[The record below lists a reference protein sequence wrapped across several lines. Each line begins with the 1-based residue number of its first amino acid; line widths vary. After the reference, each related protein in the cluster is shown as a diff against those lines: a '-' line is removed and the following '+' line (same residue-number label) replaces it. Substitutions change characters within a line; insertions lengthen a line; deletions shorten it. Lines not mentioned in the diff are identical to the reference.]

1 MKRLSNSLLLL
12 ALGTMAIGCN
22 EQISPALQNAG
33 SSTTVP
39 GGGSTT
45 PKFYFKLEQNSAA
58 LFRYKM
64 HKTGQ
69 GNRDVECKILEPEF
83 STSNFSTSPS
93 TFDITCF
100 LEAEEQTLYYNGL
113 DLKLSASPDL
123 CETVVYAPY
132 NFFQH
137 QPGSSSRSVNLYKCN
152 GVTTITNLK
161 YPGDAPYDNAGCDQ
175 AVETGLPTATS
186 IPKFI
191 DSDQDLCDF
200 DYSASGG
207 PNCDEG
213 TIAISEITF
222 SVAPDYCADP
232 AGNEVSGS
240 ADEATCEGPAATPTG
255 NTWVVG
261 KQIASVPSTRL
272 HSCGGSLNKCRAG
285 VGLKTVTKTFKGLQS
300 EVDIPEDG
308 KEFTKNIA
316 LSAPNDLG
324 YMTNIPLANF
334 VRQCSGAVSNSNI
347 DNFGTSAGSS
357 AAAVTAKKTFNPNV
371 MDRYSLGINYWAGA
385 VTAENYYTAVAA
397 YSSQLTPR
405 STASSNVNTS
415 SGMTKTFFAADS
427 FMTTKSAIVS
437 KGSVPLAATN
447 PYYAFYCLNNSLD
460 IKARIRLVVREWDQ
474 FPDYEDQDFELL
486 SDIFYQNSIT
496 PQLGRMDTAG
506 TEVAND
512 SNPFN
517 DFNDVKDWDD
527 FLRDETADTIPG
539 PNKAMNNS
547 CTGPA
552 TASWYAS
559 NLFTGFGL

>member
-12 ALGTMAIGCN
+12 ALGTLAIGCN
-22 EQISPALQNAG
+22 ETISPELQNAG

-39 GGGSTT
+39 GGGGTTT
-45 PKFYFKLEQNSAA
+45 PKFYFKLEQTSAA
-58 LFRYKM
+58 MFRYKM

-69 GNRDVECKILEPEF
+69 GNRDVECKIEEPEF
-83 STSNFSTSPS
+83 STSNFSTYPS

-100 LEAEEQTLYYNGL
+100 LEAEEQTLYYNGI
-113 DLKLSASPDL
+113 DLKLSASPDI

-137 QPGSSSRSVNLYKCN
+137 QPGSSARSVELYKCN
-152 GVTTITNLK
+152 GITSITNLK
-161 YPGDAPYDNAGCDQ
+161 DPGDAPYDGAGCDQ
-175 AVETGLPTATS
+175 AVETSLATGVS
-186 IPKFI
+186 IPKYI

-200 DYSASGG
+200 DYSNSGG

-213 TIAISEITF
+213 TIAISEITY
-222 SVAPDYCADP
+222 SVAPDYCANA
-232 AGNEVSGS
+232 AGTEVSGYS
-240 ADEATCEGPAATPTG
+240 DEATCEAVAGQVWT
-255 NTWVVG
+255 VG
-261 KQIASVPSTRL
+261 KQIASVPSTRF
-272 HSCGGSLNKCRAG
+272 HSCGGSLDKCRAG
-285 VGLKTVTKTFKGLQS
+285 VGLKTVSKTFKGLQS
-300 EVDIPEDG
+300 EVEVPEDG
-308 KEFTKNIA
+308 KAYTKEIT

-324 YMTNIPLANF
+324 YLTNMSVANY
-334 VRQCSGAVSNSNI
+334 VRQCSGAVSNSSI
-347 DNFGTSAGSS
+347 DNFGTSVGSS
-357 AAAVTAKKTFNPNV
+357 AAAITAKKTFVPHV
-371 MDRYSLGINYWAGA
+371 LDRYSLGINYWSGA
-385 VTAENYYTAVAA
+385 PTAENYYTAVAA

-405 STASSNVNTS
+405 STASSNVSTS
-415 SGMTKTFFAADS
+415 SGMTRTFYAADS
-427 FMTTKSAIVS
+427 FMTTRSAILAKS
-437 KGSVPLAATN
+437 SIPLASTN

-486 SDIFYQNSIT
+486 SDIFYQNTIT

-506 TEVAND
+506 TEVVND

-547 CTGPA
+547 CSGPA
-552 TASWYAS
+552 TGTWYAS
-559 NLFTGFGL
+559 SLFTGFGL